1 MVEIFPAT
9 FMEKQRQNAEVDNQA
24 SKTQLC
30 RMLSQK
36 RGVYPEDATQRAT
49 TLI

>member
-9 FMEKQRQNAEVDNQA
+9 FMEKQRQSAEVDNPSLQDSA
-24 SKTQLC
+24 VQNAVAE
-30 RMLSQK
+30 
-36 RGVYPEDATQRAT
+36 RGAYPEDATQRAT